1 MKRLYGLVFGALL
14 VIVLCLG
21 IWHSVGA
28 KGQRYDQADQRSPI
42 VAPGTFVS
50 SAPCSATF
58 HEQEIPDD
66 GRWLQVC
73 LTDPNAP
80 DQSTVTEV
88 YVKYLLDHPDPNQLE
103 IRLTRADA
111 SISQTLWDRG
121 NVVEG
126 TKLGE
131 AGLLDAFKGT
141 PSQGEWHLFVRDAV
155 PGQQGRL
162 KAVTVRAYY
171 DLVGPLPQML
181 SGTPGRP
188 ISVRIP
194 SGVIPSNTPDIG
206 EKKSTALSG
215 VAPQQVNGW
224 QDIKSETFEGWFPN
238 AGWTLLD
245 ANPNDGKEYLWD
257 DDDKDGRAHNGSW
270 AAWPANGGADGYDP
284 TADPR
289 YPPNMASWMIYG
301 PFDLSDAKAAEMVFW
316 LWRQIEVN
324 YDYVFFGLSSDG
336 STFTGNRWDGTAGW
350 EEKRYSLNSYL
361 GDSSV
366 WVAWLFVSDNTIQ
379 YEGPWVDDILIRKY
393 VPGQVTMQGTL
404 SYTDRDGNT
413 VPARFTK
420 VHLYDQDPGGID
432 DRLSTVETN
441 TNGFFWFFAR
451 TNWDDD
457 GTEPDPDDRRLD
469 LYFII
474 EANYDDSPTSRH
486 RVTYF
491 DDHTYTWPTSVLT
504 NISDGTINVVVPIP
518 NNSPTL
524 PAMWIFQDLR
534 RAWEYVRNNTNP
546 QTDPGS
552 VTARWETGRNDL
564 TPCGGSCFYAGPGGP
579 YIFIADNSVGS
590 PDTVVHETGHH
601 YMYNATGWWL
611 WWDIGCY
618 DHGLFSQEDVN
629 CAWSEGWAD
638 FLPLAVNSMLNPND
652 TCYDFGVGPCTGIPD
667 QGHYNL
673 ETHNRNDNPSQFP
686 WGDTVEG
693 RVAGALYDLWDST
706 NEPIYDIATFGFD
719 PIADLVFQA
728 PHEDTVHKF
737 WDSWKASGQNKH
749 QAVQA
754 IYQNTID
761 YDTAPRFDPPLPD
774 RVALQN
780 LTMPHVIDLWD
791 YATDDESTDAELGW
805 QIISVTDP
813 RCRVSLDSHFVNL
826 APQPGWLGSCDV
838 TLSVSDGIKANTDTF
853 RVTVVPVRGRSF
865 LPIVLK

>member
-1 MKRLYGLVFGALL
+1 MKRLGGLGALL
-14 VIVLCLG
+14 VIVLCFG
-21 IWHSVGA
+21 IWRSVLA
-28 KGQRYDQADQRSPI
+28 MGQRYDRTDQYSPI
-42 VAPGTFVS
+42 AAPDVFAS
-50 SAPCSATF
+50 PSPCSATF

-88 YVKYLLDHPDPNQLE
+88 HVKYLLDHPDPNQLE
-103 IRLTRADA
+103 IRLTRTDA
-111 SISQTLWDRG
+111 SISQILWDRG
-121 NVVEG
+121 NVIKG
-126 TKLGE
+126 TTLGE
-131 AGLLDAFKGT
+131 AGSLDAFKGT
-141 PSQGEWHLFVRDAV
+141 PSQGEWHLFVRDVV
-155 PGQQGRL
+155 PGQKGWL
-162 KAVTVRAYY
+162 KSVTVRAYY
-171 DLVGPLPQML
+171 APVGPLPQIL

-188 ISVRIP
+188 MSVRIP
-194 SGVIPSNTPDIG
+194 SGVIPSNTPDTD
-206 EKKSTALSG
+206 EKKSTTLSS

-224 QDIKSETFEGWFPN
+224 QDIKNETFESWFPN
-238 AGWTLLD
+238 AGWTRLD

-270 AAWPANGGADGYDP
+270 AAWPAKGGAHGYDP
-284 TADPR
+284 TADPH
-289 YPPNMASWMIYG
+289 YPPNVASWMIYG
-301 PFDLSDAKAAEMVFW
+301 PFDLSDAKSAETAFW
-316 LWRQIEVN
+316 LWRDIEVN
-324 YDYVFFGLSSDG
+324 YDYVFFGISGDG
-336 STFTGNRWDGTAGW
+336 SQFYGDRWDGIAGW

-393 VPGQVTMQGTL
+393 VPGQVTARGSFFYADRNNNTL
-404 SYTDRDGNT
+404 
-413 VPARFTK
+413 PARFTK
-420 VHLYDQDPGGID
+420 VNLYDQDPGGSD
-432 DRLSTVETN
+432 DLLATT
-441 TNGFFWFFAR
+441 TTDANGLFQFPAG

-457 GTEPDPDDRRLD
+457 STEPDPDARRLD
-469 LYFII
+469 LYVVW
-474 EANYDDSPTSRH
+474 ETDANDSATARRH
-486 RVTYF
+486 VTNVSNQ
-491 DDHTYTWPTSVLT
+491 TYRFYSAIQT
-504 NISDGTINVVVPIP
+504 NAPDGTADFFNYWIP
-518 NNSPTL
+518 PGDNQQA
-524 PAMWIFQDLR
+524 AMWIFQDLR

-579 YIFIADNSVGS
+579 YIFIANNSVGS

-618 DHGLFSQEDVN
+618 NHGLFSQEDVN

-638 FLPLAVNSMLNPND
+638 FFPLAANGDP
-652 TCYDFGVGPCTGIPD
+652 CYDFGVGPCGA
-667 QGHYNL
+667 GGGAFENL
-673 ETHNRNDNPSQFP
+673 EARNRNDNPPQFP

-706 NEPIYDIATFGFD
+706 NEPIYDIASFGFD
-719 PIADLVFQA
+719 PIADMVFQA
-728 PHEDTVHKF
+728 PHEDTFRKF

-749 QAVQA
+749 RAVQA

-791 YATDDESTDAELGW
+791 YAIDDESTDAELGW
-805 QIISVTDP
+805 QIINVTDP
-813 RCRVSLDSHFVNL
+813 RCGVSLDSHFVNL
-826 APQPGWLGSCDV
+826 APQQGWLGSCDV
-838 TLSVSDGIKANTDTF
+838 TLSVSDGIKVNTDTF
-853 RVTVVPVRGRSF
+853 RVTVVLVRGRSF